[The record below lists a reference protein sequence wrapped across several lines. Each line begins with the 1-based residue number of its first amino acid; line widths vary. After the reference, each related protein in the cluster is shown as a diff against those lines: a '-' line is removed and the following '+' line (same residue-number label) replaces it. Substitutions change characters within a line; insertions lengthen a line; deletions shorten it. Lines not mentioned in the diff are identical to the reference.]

1 MDQTMYGYQQ
11 QPAPQYF
18 YGFEPNP
25 GFAYQ
30 PVMQQ
35 NMAVPQ
41 NQNAL
46 TSEEI
51 QRLRSTR
58 PSGTLNLNIDQ
69 DDVLRAMC
77 THKENGRDLVQLVQ
91 DGSGDVYCPI
101 CGERWNPEVLSKEE
115 VTALVGKLIAQM
127 QNSKWTGEFPSNVVR
142 EYYSMI
148 PLLRKFPD
156 LFEYGSKNFERFL
169 NQRGIYNAGD
179 ANIYAQYNSLYGPG
193 MGYGA
198 PMYQQPMYP
207 YAQQPQGYYQQPV
220 AQPANPAVNPMQVQ
234 QPVYGAPGYNPQ
246 FSDQANMM
254 MGGTYYAQPV
264 QPMYGQS
271 GPQFTPVY
279 GAARPQQPAAPAAQ
293 PQAAAPQTATV
304 ETKVD
309 L

>member
-1 MDQTMYGYQQ
+1 METMYGYQQ
-11 QPAPQYF
+11 QPV
-18 YGFEPNP
+18 YGYEAVP
-25 GFAYQ
+25 GFAYT

-35 NMAVPQ
+35 PMPTPQ

-46 TSEEI
+46 TPEEI
-51 QRLRSTR
+51 QKLRSIR
-58 PSGTLNLNIDQ
+58 PTSTLNLNIDQ

-115 VTALVGKLIAQM
+115 VSALVTKLIAQM
-127 QNSKWTGEFPSNVVR
+127 QNSKWTGEFPTNVVR

-148 PLLRKFPD
+148 PLLKKFPD

-198 PMYQQPMYP
+198 PMYQQQPFGAPMP
-207 YAQQPQGYYQQPV
+207 GHYQQP
-220 AQPANPAVNPMQVQ
+220 AAPQGQPANPLVNPMQ

-246 FSDQANMM
+246 FGDQANMM
-254 MGGTYYAQPV
+254 MGGTYYGQP
-264 QPMYGQS
+264 
-271 GPQFTPVY
+271 GPQQYAPVY
-279 GAARPQQPAAPAAQ
+279 GAVQQPAQQPAAQPQQPAATAPA
-293 PQAAAPQTATV
+293 TATV
-304 ETKVD
+304 DTKVD